1 MRDPSTCECERV
13 KGNMKMILE
22 EEIEAKSNYVTTTGI
37 LVGESFR
44 AKASVW
50 HEVLEILKKADFDE
64 IQSTTEGIREVT
76 RWECPLDKNIIHA
89 WYQLH

>member
-1 MRDPSTCECERV
+1 MYDTGIIVFCNVTKKLLKSNRKILILPFMRDPSTCECERV

-44 AKASVW
+44 AKASV
-50 HEVLEILKKADFDE
+50 
-64 IQSTTEGIREVT
+64 
-76 RWECPLDKNIIHA
+76 
-89 WYQLH
+89 